1 MPNVKPAAGLSIGVL
16 LFLGAMPEARAASI
30 VFGQLN
36 ASLDTGSLAG
46 TKFPVSFSYDASQVM
61 PIGDSFA
68 DLDSMDFTLGNATF
82 HRSDIFQGGQ
92 VIFHNGMLENLL
104 ASYQVILPPES
115 PVNNITFGF
124 GGPGSIAY
132 LDLANQF
139 GSGSFT
145 FASVSVP
152 EPRSVYTLALGLSV
166 LFLCVRSAK
175 CPVLGLGRF

>member
-1 MPNVKPAAGLSIGVL
+1 MRDLKPATGLSIGVL
-16 LFLGAMPEARAASI
+16 LLRGAMPEAKAVSI
-30 VFGQLN
+30 VFDQLN

-46 TKFPVSFSYDASQVM
+46 TEFPVSFSYDASQVM

-68 DLDSMDFTLGNATF
+68 DIITMDFALGNATF

-92 VIFHNGMLENLL
+92 VILHNGMLENLM
-104 ASYQVILPPES
+104 ASFQVILPPES

-124 GGPGSIAY
+124 GGPGAIGY
-132 LDLANQF
+132 LDLDNQS

-166 LFLCVRSAK
+166 LFLCERWGKRPA
-175 CPVLGLGRF
+175 LGLARF